1 MHAILKIM
9 TKNKGYARLEEF
21 KKERVHSRIIAK
33 AISDGI
39 INKVKPGL
47 YKLVDYPWD
56 EHSSFVDI
64 CLANNLAVL
73 CLVSA
78 SEYYGLTT
86 YTPPIVSIAL
96 PHNSINFKINYP
108 PVKVYYFSETQYKT
122 GLDEIKTNSGTIKV
136 YNQEK
141 TVVDLFRYKNKIGE
155 DIFIE
160 SLKNYLNN
168 SNRDINKLIEYSTI
182 LKVSKK
188 ILPYIKAI
196 TG

>member
-1 MHAILKIM
+1 MLDILSIM
-9 TKNKGYARLEEF
+9 TKNKGYAKLEEF
-21 KKERVHSRIIAK
+21 KKERVHSRKIAK

-39 INKVKPGL
+39 ITKIKPGL

-56 EHSSFVDI
+56 ELSSFADI
-64 CLANNLAVL
+64 SQANRSAVI

-86 YTPPIVSIAL
+86 YSPPIVSIAL
-96 PHNSINFKINYP
+96 PHNSINFKLDYP
-108 PVKVYYFSETQYKT
+108 PIKVYYFSTLQYNT
-122 GLDEIKTNSGTIKV
+122 GVDEIKADGITIKI
-136 YNQEK
+136 YNREK
-141 TVVDLFRYKNKIGE
+141 TVVDLFRYKNKLGE

-168 SNRDINKLIEYSTI
+168 SNRDINKLIEYSTT
-182 LKVSKK
+182 LKVNKK

>member
-1 MHAILKIM
+1 MLDILSIM

-21 KKERVHSRIIAK
+21 KKESIHSRIIAK
-33 AISDGI
+33 AVADGI
-39 INKVKPGL
+39 ITKIKPGL
-47 YKLVDYPWD
+47 YKLVDYTWD
-56 EHSSFVDI
+56 ELSNFADI
-64 CLANNLAVL
+64 SLANKSAVL
-73 CLVSA
+73 CLASA

-86 YTPPIVSIAL
+86 YTPSIVSIAL
-96 PHNSINFKINYP
+96 PHNSINFKLDYP

-122 GLDEIKTNSGTIKV
+122 GLDKIKTDSGIIKI

-141 TVVDLFRYKNKIGE
+141 TVVDLFRYKNKLEE

-160 SLKNYLNN
+160 SLKNYLKN
-168 SNRDINKLIEYSTI
+168 SNRDINKLTEYSTI
-182 LKVSKK
+182 LKVINK